1 MSLSY
6 RYFARVIVTQGFEFV
21 NKNKR
26 QYRRLFLEASPRLEL
41 GVRILQTL
49 ALPLGYDAISCIGD
63 ADTLCGAGDGVAI
76 FDGDLAERTRAG
88 LRILRS
94 SLRETESRPHD
105 IMKNSTSCEMLFFGG
120 ITQT

>member
-1 MSLSY
+1 MPSELLD
-6 RYFARVIVTQGFEFV
+6 I
-21 NKNKR
+21 
-26 QYRRLFLEASPRLEL
+26 FLEASPRLEL

-49 ALPLGYDAISCIGD
+49 ALPLGYDAISRIGD

-76 FDGDLAERTRAG
+76 FDGVLAERTRAG

-94 SLRETESRPHD
+94 SLREVESRPHD